1 VSELDGRAAWIAAP
15 IFGRFATGPENLTA
29 AMAERLPAWRAA
41 GFVRVLIDGV
51 EARLDADLPPIEA
64 GGSVDVVVDR
74 TTIGAATR
82 ARIAEAVEQAEA
94 LSGRVSVIVR
104 AANGAV
110 RAGGERHEYSSHGAC
125 PECGFVLKDELEP
138 RHFSFNTHVGACP
151 ACDGL
156 GERVQCDAELL
167 FRHPERTIDEGALHG
182 KLSRYLVK
190 GKGYYENLLR
200 AVAKTHKVDLDRP
213 WRDFSPGEQALI
225 ACGAGARDTY
235 KVRLERTT
243 ENAEIEEQFSA
254 PWPGLC
260 GHVDAWHAKT
270 EDPEWAAILEQVMS
284 RRTCTECNGERLMP
298 ESRAVTLGKLRLPE
312 LLELSVADA
321 LAWTNDLCE
330 RASLVKAVG
339 PVIHEIASRLSLL
352 ERVGLGYLT
361 LDRHTSTLSGGEAR
375 RVRLSA
381 SLGSQLV
388 GVCYVLDEPTVGLHP
403 QDVARLTDALIEL
416 RDRGNTVIV
425 VEHDPSLMA
434 RADWI
439 VDMGPGAGRNGGSVV
454 VAGTPAEVAAH
465 PGSLT
470 GAALRGAIRLERDAV
485 ANARAQ
491 RATDEGDEHA
501 ASGDEHALSGDG
513 SAPSRDEH
521 APSRDARTSG
531 RGVRL
536 IGARTHNLKDV
547 DFEFAFGEITG
558 VCGPSGS
565 GKSTLILDTLVPAL
579 AGERSEGRW
588 KRVIGVEGG
597 GARAVVVDA
606 SPIGRTPASIPA
618 TYTGLME
625 PLRELYARTPE
636 ARMKG
641 FDAGRFSFNSPKG
654 RCPACEG
661 RGATK
666 VEMQFLSD
674 LWLVCEECDG
684 KRYAPE
690 VLEVKL
696 RGKSIADAL
705 ELSVDEACE
714 LFAHQPRITSILET
728 LRDVGLGYL
737 CLGQSSTTL
746 SGGEAQRVKL
756 ASELFRAEGSGR
768 SVIVLDEPSTGL
780 STGDVAHLV
789 RVFDRLAR
797 NGHAV
802 ILVEHHTGL
811 LTICDRL
818 VELGPE
824 GGAGG
829 GRVIATGTPREI
841 EANPESVTGPW
852 LYADPLSASLP
863 PAAPAARRGRA
874 AKRAAPARGAPSD
887 VADEPARTTDSP
899 APAPT
904 QARRRRKLGTERIEG
919 EAR

>member
-1 VSELDGRAAWIAAP
+1 LIAGAEVRLDGDRPEIEKGAA
-15 IFGRFATGPENLTA
+15 
-29 AMAERLPAWRAA
+29 
-41 GFVRVLIDGV
+41 
-51 EARLDADLPPIEA
+51 
-64 GGSVDVVVDR
+64 VDVVIDR
-74 TTIGAATR
+74 LTIGAATR
-82 ARIAEAVEQAEA
+82 ARIAEAVEQAES
-94 LSGRVSVIVR
+94 LSGGRVSVVLR
-104 AANGAV
+104 ASGAAP
-110 RAGGERHEYSSHGAC
+110 AGRHEYSSHGAC
-125 PECGFVLKDELEP
+125 PECGFALKDELEP

-156 GERVQCDAELL
+156 GENAQCDAELL
-167 FRHPERTIDEGALHG
+167 FAHPERTIEEGALHG
-182 KLSRYLVK
+182 KLGRYLVK
-190 GKGYYENLLR
+190 GKGYYENLLKT
-200 AVAKTHKVDLDRP
+200 VAQAHKVDLDRP
-213 WRDFSPGEQALI
+213 WQDFTPAEKALI
-225 ACGAGARDTY
+225 AHGEGARDSY

-243 ENAEIEEQFSA
+243 ENAEIAEQFSA
-254 PWPGLC
+254 AWPGLC

-270 EDPEWAAILEQVMS
+270 EDLEWAAILEQVMS
-284 RRTCTECNGERLMP
+284 RKSCATCMGERLMP
-298 ESRAVTLGKLRLPE
+298 ESRSVTLGKLRLPE
-312 LLELSVADA
+312 LLRLSVSEA
-321 LAWTNDLCE
+321 LAWTVEL
-330 RASLVKAVG
+330 RGRSSLVKAVG
-339 PVIHEIASRLSLL
+339 PVIEEIASRLALL

-361 LDRHTSTLSGGEAR
+361 LDRHTATLSGGEAR

-381 SLGSQLV
+381 SLGSRLV

-403 QDVARLTDALIEL
+403 RDVARLTDALLEL

-425 VEHDPSLMA
+425 VEHDPCLMA

-439 VDMGPGAGRNGGSVV
+439 VDMGPGAGQSGGSVV
-454 VAGTPAEVAAH
+454 VSGTPAEVARH

-470 GAALRGAIRLERDAV
+470 GAALRGAIHLEREP
-485 ANARAQ
+485 ARG
-491 RATDEGDEHA
+491 RARSAGA
-501 ASGDEHALSGDG
+501 DG
-513 SAPSRDEH
+513 SAPRR
-521 APSRDARTSG
+521 AT
-531 RGVRL
+531 VKL
-536 IGARTHNLKDV
+536 LGARTHNLKSV

-565 GKSTLILDTLVPAL
+565 GKSTLVLDTLVPAL
-579 AGERSEGRW
+579 SGESPQGRW
-588 KRVIGVEGG
+588 KRLSGVDGG
-597 GARAVVVDA
+597 GARVVVVDA

-636 ARMKG
+636 ARMRG

-714 LFAHQPRITSILET
+714 FFAHQPRLTAILAT

-756 ASELFRAEGSGR
+756 ASELFRAEAVGR
-768 SVIVLDEPSTGL
+768 SVLVLDEPSTGL
-780 STGDVAHLV
+780 ATSDVAHLV
-789 RVFDRLAR
+789 RVFDRLAQS
-797 NGHAV
+797 GHAL

-818 VELGPE
+818 VELGPG
-824 GGAGG
+824 GGADG
-829 GRVIATGTPREI
+829 GRVIATGTPREL
-841 EANPESVTGPW
+841 EADLGSVTGPW
-852 LYADPLSASLP
+852 LFADPVAATEPLP
-863 PAAPAARRGRA
+863 SRVEGKK
-874 AKRAAPARGAPSD
+874 KRAAERALRDVPARAGSTGLDACGPGGGS
-887 VADEPARTTDSP
+887 
-899 APAPT
+899 
-904 QARRRRKLGTERIEG
+904 ER
-919 EAR
+919 